1 MGLKLGNTTIGS
13 LYLGSTKIAQAYLG
27 SSLIYQATTPVVSY
41 PYLLF
46 QCDGYNNTHPAVS
59 TIWSGAS
66 VRPVYNWTQVSYSP
80 NIWKLEIAKWA
91 TIDNLGTGLLCLFS
105 TQSSPPVGT
114 ISASCRLIGSGNMDV
129 ALNGTYC
136 QSFDRMFANCPG
148 LEYIEPIHCT
158 TVQNVGGMFQ
168 GCTNVEE
175 GALDQ
180 YNWFDTYGVNIT
192 NHSGTF
198 TDCGADTTTGLD
210 ELDQI
215 PVGWGGN
222 MVPASTLMTS
232 AVANLF
238 SSNKSAWKITGNAPD
253 WTNIVGM
260 YLFTQSSVSQFAGVS
275 MNRSRISARNG
286 LGTGTGNALY
296 FYPAFAQCTGT
307 TASNRV
313 ITWLATTDIP
323 NGNLTSRQGNTDMP
337 GTLDYSTYGPITQ
350 TYGTY
355 DSSLDVFFLFLVTN
369 KPIDEDSLDPW
380 GGLSDAYGVLYNAGF
395 LTDGGFR
402 YFF

>member
-1 MGLKLGNTTIGS
+1 MGIKLGNTTIGS
-13 LYLGSTKIAQAYLG
+13 LYLGSTRISEMYLG
-27 SSLIYQATTPVVSY
+27 SNLIYQATTPVVSY

-59 TIWSGAS
+59 SIWSGAS

-91 TIDNLGTGLLCLFS
+91 TIDNLGTGLMCLFS

-158 TVQNVGGMFQ
+158 TVQNVGGMFS

-180 YNWFDTYGVNIT
+180 YNWFNTYGVNIT

-215 PVGWGGN
+215 PVGWGGRL
-222 MVPASTLMTS
+222 VPASTLMTS
-232 AVANLF
+232 
-238 SSNKSAWKITGNAPD
+238 SRTSAFGSYSTWEITGNAPD
-253 WTNIVGM
+253 WTNIVGL
-260 YLFTQSSVSQFAGVS
+260 YLFTQASVSRFAGVS
-275 MNRSRISARNG
+275 MNRSRITKLNG
-286 LGTGTGNALY
+286 LNTSGALY
-296 FYPAFAQCTGT
+296 FYPAFAQISSGEL
-307 TASNRV
+307 
-313 ITWLATTDIP
+313 TWVATTDMP
-323 NGNLTSRQGNTDMP
+323 NGSLASGQGNTDMP
-337 GTLDYSTYGPITQ
+337 GTLDYSTYGPITR

-355 DSSLDVFFLFLVTN
+355 DSSKYVHFLFLVTS
-369 KPIDEDSLDPW
+369 DSVDDNNLSPW
-380 GGLSDAYGVLYNAGF
+380 GGLSDPYGVLYNAGF